1 MQTARPHPPEGTV
14 PVLRAM
20 QLGQHALFVLLLLV
34 GALRGAG
41 SAGVLV
47 LAGAEFAWYV
57 SGLWFARR
65 GSRGGIWLAVLLAG
79 WLALVLLAPDFVW
92 LAFALFFLCFHLLP
106 TVAAIAATAAL
117 TAVAIVASV
126 GPRPASRRG
135 RDTKDPATAA
145 LTAVAIAASIGHG
158 TANPTAAVLG
168 PLFGALVASGTALI
182 YRQLVRDAEQRDALL
197 TELTAAH
204 RELLDAQ
211 DELVRLQRE
220 TGATAE
226 RARLA
231 RDIHDTL
238 AQGFSSI
245 LLLARAGLRTGGD
258 TAALLG
264 RIEET
269 ARRNLVEARRVVDKL
284 RPSDLDDAPLAAAL
298 GRVLDR
304 LRGDTGIDAELR
316 VDGEPLP
323 LPTGFDVALLRV
335 AQSAL
340 ANVRLHARARRV
352 RVTLA
357 YAPDEVRLDVVD
369 DGAGFDVDAAGSG
382 GGFGLTAMR
391 DRLAELGGAVVV
403 ESAPG
408 DGTAVAAT
416 LPVRMLP

>member
-1 MQTARPHPPEGTV
+1 MAGGVSVGAMQTDRPHPPEGTV

-34 GALRGAG
+34 GALRGGG
-41 SAGVLV
+41 SAEVLV

-65 GSRGGIWLAVLLAG
+65 GSRGGLWLAVLLAG

-106 TVAAIAATAAL
+106 T
-117 TAVAIVASV
+117 
-126 GPRPASRRG
+126 
-135 RDTKDPATAA
+135 
-145 LTAVAIAASIGHG
+145 IAASMGHG

-197 TELTAAH
+197 TELTEAH

>member
-1 MQTARPHPPEGTV
+1 M
-14 PVLRAM
+14 LRAM

-106 TVAAIAATAAL
+106 TVAAIA
-117 TAVAIVASV
+117 
-126 GPRPASRRG
+126 
-135 RDTKDPATAA
+135 ATAA

>member
-1 MQTARPHPPEGTV
+1 MVGGVSVGAMQTVRPHPPEGTV

-34 GALRGAG
+34 GALRGGG

-106 TVAAIAATAAL
+106 TVAAIA
-117 TAVAIVASV
+117 
-126 GPRPASRRG
+126 
-135 RDTKDPATAA
+135 ATAA

-416 LPVRMLP
+416 LPVRMLL